1 MATITVQRTEQE
13 QNRMKKEAKRK
24 NKRKRTDRNVTI
36 YPRRKLVRNIDKQ
49 TGRKKFLCHSW
60 MLAASSPKFNKILL
74 GKDDRSRQAEA
85 KAIGMCFATIVHRGI
100 TIGSVIDDSNMHQN
114 TMITILNYI
123 YFGKCEF
130 LRYDAKD
137 MMEAAERLEMY
148 DLQQKCMKAFCDDI
162 AVNPLYILDYCKI
175 NMDNKEAQL
184 LRSCAH
190 AMREHQA
197 EILRSQELNKLKFY
211 AFNRVL
217 AIAVYAL
224 IPASQLMPCILDWAF
239 YAARRVTLKKAGL
252 PKDYNIV
259 DDPDL
264 FERIGKLEERTVK
277 KIKEFINELLCFR
290 NDVLL
295 NPILTKDKQ

>member
-1 MATITVQRTEQE
+1 MATITVQRTQQE

-24 NKRKRTDRNVTI
+24 NKRKRTDRDVTI

-60 MLAASSPKFNKILL
+60 MLAANSPKFNKILL

-85 KAIGMCFATIVHRGI
+85 KAIGMFCTTFVHRRR
-100 TIGSVIDDSNMHQN
+100 TIGSVIYDSNMHQN

-137 MMEAAERLEMY
+137 MIEAAERLEMY

-162 AVNPLYILDYCKI
+162 TVNPISIFDYCKLNLDRNPEVVRLCMHAMEKHQTEI
-175 NMDNKEAQL
+175 RDSREIEKLRFCVFLRVLILAIKAQL
-184 LRSCAH
+184 P
-190 AMREHQA
+190 
-197 EILRSQELNKLKFY
+197 ISQTKS
-211 AFNRVL
+211 
-217 AIAVYAL
+217 L
-224 IPASQLMPCILDWAF
+224 ISDWIF

-252 PKDYNIV
+252 PKDYNVV
-259 DDPDL
+259 DDPYL
-264 FERIGKLEERTVK
+264 FECIGKLEERMVECIYTYVAD
-277 KIKEFINELLCFR
+277 IGLSIDLQNM
-290 NDVLL
+290 
-295 NPILTKDKQ
+295 